1 MTESLAQRCSAI
13 VPTLAA
19 RAPLAERERRL
30 PAESIAEL
38 TAIGV
43 FRSLTPRRY
52 GGNQLATV
60 AAYSALIEL
69 GRGCASTA
77 WVATL
82 FAAHGFLITAF
93 DPRAQDD
100 VWAAG
105 PDALIA
111 SSIAPVGEAKAV
123 DGGFVVR
130 GKWSFASGVDHATWI
145 VLCAFVKDD
154 RDAEKPPFQHFF
166 IIPAADYT
174 IEDDWQ
180 VSGLCATGSKSV
192 RLTDVFVPAHRADA
206 VVRLMSRPLPW
217 HALFGLIFSAPAVG
231 NALGMLDDFRAHLA
245 ARRGV
250 YTGEAFKDRPTSL
263 VRLAEAAA
271 EIDAARLILLRDL
284 HEIDEAVASGRPL
297 RRASYDRI
305 QYDAAY
311 IVQTCARAV
320 DRLFAASGG
329 RALYATSVLQRRFRD
344 MHANTQHA
352 FVDLDV
358 AGERY
363 GKALVDTATRD

>member
-1 MTESLAQRCSAI
+1 MTASLAQHCADL
-13 VPTLAA
+13 VPKLVA
-19 RAPLAERERRL
+19 RAAQAERERKV
-30 PAESIAEL
+30 PGESIGEL

-43 FRSLTPRRY
+43 FRSLTPQRY
-52 GGNQLATV
+52 GGSQLATV

-69 GRGCASTA
+69 GRGCAATA
-77 WVATL
+77 WVSTL
-82 FAAHGFLITAF
+82 FAAHSFLITAF
-93 DPRAQDD
+93 GQRTQDE

-123 DGGFVVR
+123 DGGYVVR
-130 GKWSFASGVDHATWI
+130 GKWSFASGIDHATWI

-154 RDAEKPPFQHFF
+154 RDSETPPFQYFF
-166 IIPAADYT
+166 VVPAADLV
-174 IEDDWQ
+174 IEDDWH

-192 RLTDVFVPAHRADA
+192 RLSDVFVPAHRAEA
-206 VVRLMSRPLPW
+206 VVKLMMRPLPW
-217 HALFGLIFSAPAVG
+217 HALFGLIFSAPAIG
-231 NALGMLDDFRAHLA
+231 NALGMLDDFRAYLA
-245 ARRGV
+245 TRRGV
-250 YTGEAFKDRPTSL
+250 YSGEKFKDRSTSL
-263 VRLAEAAA
+263 IRLAEAAA
-271 EIDAARLILLRDL
+271 EIDAARLLLLRDL
-284 HEIDEAVASGRPL
+284 HEIDEAVAAGKPL
-297 RRASYDRI
+297 RRASYDRT

-329 RALYATSVLQRRFRD
+329 RALYATSTLQRRFRD

-363 GKALVDTATRD
+363 GKALVDTATSG